1 MRFWSNTAHVCGTW
15 GSDRVMPRSCRG
27 SSCAESGQRNEANH
41 HSRCV
46 APSRRRARNAQQMAL
61 LGQTRQQSRQRV
73 KCGKPLF
80 FLCSLIPIIWYSN
93 EGKQTRVSTSQ
104 ALSRTGQIQML
115 RKSTAKK
122 SLQSKLI
129 NLEKT
134 AFLANIPD
142 DQYRDLLNK
151 SAAATAERARLSPS
165 QVLL

>member
-1 MRFWSNTAHVCGTW
+1 
-15 GSDRVMPRSCRG
+15 
-27 SSCAESGQRNEANH
+27 
-41 HSRCV
+41 
-46 APSRRRARNAQQMAL
+46 
-61 LGQTRQQSRQRV
+61 
-73 KCGKPLF
+73 
-80 FLCSLIPIIWYSN
+80 
-93 EGKQTRVSTSQ
+93 
-104 ALSRTGQIQML
+104 ML

-142 DQYRDLLNK
+142 DQYKDLLNK